1 MTNKKQHTPHGSM
14 RIVTM
19 LLLMLLACVSAK
31 AQESQT
37 GYNFLRLPVSAHA
50 AALGGENI
58 TIIEDDPS
66 LMFSNPALAAS
77 VSDRLI
83 GLNYM
88 NYMKDCHFLS
98 ASFNK
103 VLKEK
108 ATLAGGVQYVNYGKI
123 KEVDADNR
131 QTGEFSASDIAVSG
145 IFSYQLAK
153 NLVGGITGKFITSQI
168 GDYNS
173 IAVGID
179 LGLNYYN
186 PEYEWSVSAVAKN
199 LGGEVKAYEEEYNK
213 MPIDVQLGVSKT
225 FQALPV
231 RVSATLVDMTHYDY
245 RFVNHLCLGL
255 DAFLSQQ
262 IWVGVGYQFRR
273 ADEMKIV
280 TTDDE
285 SAHGAGLSLGAGLN
299 LDRFKLNLSYG
310 KYHVSSY
317 SLMINAALAI

>member
-1 MTNKKQHTPHGSM
+1 MPLRLRTTLF
-14 RIVTM
+14 V
-19 LLLMLLACVSAK
+19 LALAALACLSAK

-58 TIIEDDPS
+58 TVIEDDPS

-77 VSDRLI
+77 VSDRMV

-88 NYMKDCHFLS
+88 NYMKDSHFLS
-98 ASFNK
+98 ASFTK
-103 VLKEK
+103 VLQDK
-108 ATLAGGVQYVNYGKI
+108 ATVAAGVQYVNYGKM

-131 QTGEFSASDIAVSG
+131 QTGEFSASDIAVSA
-145 IFSYQLAK
+145 IFSYQLAR

-168 GDYNS
+168 GDYSS
-173 IAVGID
+173 IAVGVD
-179 LGLNYYN
+179 LGLNYFH
-186 PEYEWSVSAVAKN
+186 PETEWSVSAVAKN
-199 LGGEVKAYEEEYNK
+199 LGGEVKAYDDEYSK

-225 FQALPV
+225 FEALPV
-231 RVSATLVDMTHYDY
+231 RVSATLIDMTHYNY
-245 RFVNHLCLGL
+245 RFANHLCLGADVL
-255 DAFLSQQ
+255 LSQQ
-262 IWVGVGYQFRR
+262 IWVGVGYQFRK

-285 SAHGAGLSLGAGLN
+285 SAHGAGLSFGAGIN
-299 LDRFKLNLSYG
+299 LDRFKLNLAYG

-317 SLMINAALAI
+317 ALMVNAALAI